1 VSASKPVFLVTGAD
15 LAAEALALLSDY
27 EVVYAGKSP
36 TEEDVVSL
44 CKRHDPV
51 AIIVRYSKV
60 GPAAMDAAPS
70 LKVVSKHGSGTDTI
84 DKHAAAARNIQVV
97 AAVGA
102 NAAAVAEQALALLL
116 ACAKSIVA
124 LNERMHAGHWD
135 KATHKS
141 VELEGRTVGVIG
153 LGAIGLRFARMADAM
168 GMRVLGYDPYAT
180 DLPAYIER
188 AELDAVWR
196 GSDAISLHCPLTS
209 DNAKL
214 LNTRTLAACRKGVII
229 VNTARGGLID
239 EAALLAA
246 IRSGHVGSAGLDS
259 FAVEPMT
266 APHPFHGE
274 ARITLSPH
282 IGGVTSDAY
291 IKMGVAA
298 AKNALAVLQAFA
310 PNDQRRT
317 DTFAARQVGTPRGH
331 ATDASRTPLPQPQRE
346 PGIALVE
353 RPADDQALTKPRNE

>member
-1 VSASKPVFLVTGAD
+1 MSSRKPALLVTGAD
-15 LAAEALALLSDY
+15 LAPDALALLGDY
-27 EVVYAGKSP
+27 EVVFAGKTP
-36 TEEDVVSL
+36 TEDDIVAL

-60 GPAAMDAAPS
+60 GAAAMDAAPS
-70 LKVVSKHGSGTDTI
+70 LRVISKHGSGTDTI
-84 DKHAAAARNIQVV
+84 DKVAAEARGIKVV

-116 ACAKSIVA
+116 ACAKSVVT

-141 VELEGRTVGVIG
+141 VELEGRTVGVVG

-168 GMRVLGYDPYAT
+168 GMRVLGFDPYAK
-180 DLPAYIER
+180 DLPVYVESVDLATI
-188 AELDAVWR
+188 WR
-196 GSDAISLHCPLTS
+196 ESDAISLHCPLTA
-209 DNAKL
+209 DNANL
-214 LNTRTLAACRKGVII
+214 INAQTLAACKKGVLI

-246 IRSGHVGSAGLDS
+246 IRSGRVAGAGLDS

-266 APHPFHGE
+266 ASHPFQGE

-282 IGGVTSDAY
+282 IGGVTADAY
-291 IKMGVAA
+291 VKMGVAA
-298 AKNALAVLQAFA
+298 ARNALAVQ
-310 PNDQRRT
+310 Q
-317 DTFAARQVGTPRGH
+317 
-331 ATDASRTPLPQPQRE
+331 
-346 PGIALVE
+346 
-353 RPADDQALTKPRNE
+353 K

>member
-1 VSASKPVFLVTGAD
+1 MSTKRPVFLVTGND
-15 LAAEALALLSDY
+15 LAPEALALLGDY
-27 EVVYAGKSP
+27 EVVFAGKTP
-36 TEEDVVSL
+36 TEDDIVAL
-44 CKRHDPV
+44 CKQHDPV

-60 GPAAMDAAPS
+60 GAAAMDAAPH
-70 LKVVSKHGSGTDTI
+70 LKVISKHGSGTDTI
-84 DKHAAAARNIQVV
+84 DKVAAKARGIEVV

-116 ACAKSIVA
+116 ACAKSVVT

-168 GMRVLGYDPYAT
+168 GMRVLGFDPYAKN
-180 DLPAYIER
+180 LPAYVQSVDLATI
-188 AELDAVWR
+188 WR
-196 GSDAISLHCPLTS
+196 ESDAISLHCPLTT

-214 LNTRTLAACRKGVII
+214 LNTRTLAACKQGVIV

-239 EAALLAA
+239 EAALLDAV
-246 IRSGHVGSAGLDS
+246 RSGQVGSAGLDS

-274 ARITLSPH
+274 KRITLSPH
-282 IGGVTSDAY
+282 IGGVTADAY
-291 IKMGVAA
+291 VKMGVAA
-298 AKNALAVLQAFA
+298 ARNALAVLVK
-310 PNDQRRT
+310 R
-317 DTFAARQVGTPRGH
+317 
-331 ATDASRTPLPQPQRE
+331 
-346 PGIALVE
+346 
-353 RPADDQALTKPRNE
+353 